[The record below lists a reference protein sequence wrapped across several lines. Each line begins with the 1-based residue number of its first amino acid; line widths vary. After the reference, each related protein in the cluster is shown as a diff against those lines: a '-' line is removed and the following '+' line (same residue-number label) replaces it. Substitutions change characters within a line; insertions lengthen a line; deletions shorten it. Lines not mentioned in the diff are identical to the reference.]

1 MSIKLTILDDKALTN
16 ALRKYGAKSEKA
28 ISEAVRVTATE
39 IGSDANL
46 SITRGSKTGRQY
58 TYISEGKYTKI
69 FSTQGLVKVIKN
81 NGRNI
86 THRASAPGEAPA
98 SDTGMLAGSID
109 VVKFSP
115 LTYRVGTLLKYGRWL
130 EYGTQKIAERPWLR
144 PAVQRNKEEFFRRLR
159 IAISS

>member
-1 MSIKLTILDDKALTN
+1 MSVKLTILDDKALTN

-28 ISEAVRVTATE
+28 ISEAVRVTAVE
-39 IGSDANL
+39 VQADSVK
-46 SITRGSKTGRQY
+46 SIQRGSKTGR
-58 TYISEGKYTKI
+58 TYKRG
-69 FSTQGLVKVIKN
+69 
-81 NGRNI
+81 NI

-98 SDTGMLAGSID
+98 TDSEILVGSID
-109 VVKFSP
+109 TVK
-115 LTYRVGTLLKYGRWL
+115 LTRLSYKTGTLLDYGRWL